1 MIDTPE
7 CAETDVGLNRL
18 APDLKK
24 KVSKNTPALSY
35 IVPNACHDGGELPC
49 EPGQIAGP
57 AAVEAFLK
65 TVVPEIQASPAYKE
79 NGLILITSAQAPQ
92 AGEEL
97 DTSACCV
104 SPVYPNLPA
113 TPEAE
118 PAAGAVKATGG
129 GGKVGLLL
137 ISPFVEAG
145 TVNETSYYN
154 HYSLLLTI
162 EELFGLE
169 KLGYANEL
177 ALVPFDETVFNAGV
191 EKESTVETK

>member
-1 MIDTPE
+1 MKP
-7 CAETDVGLNRL
+7 
-18 APDLKK
+18 
-24 KVSKNTPALSY
+24 
-35 IVPNACHDGGELPC
+35 
-49 EPGQIAGP
+49 
-57 AAVEAFLK
+57 
-65 TVVPEIQASPAYKE
+65 
-79 NGLILITSAQAPQ
+79 
-92 AGEEL
+92 
-97 DTSACCV
+97 
-104 SPVYPNLPA
+104 
-113 TPEAE
+113 
-118 PAAGAVKATGG
+118 TGG

-191 EKESTVETK
+191 EEESTVETK